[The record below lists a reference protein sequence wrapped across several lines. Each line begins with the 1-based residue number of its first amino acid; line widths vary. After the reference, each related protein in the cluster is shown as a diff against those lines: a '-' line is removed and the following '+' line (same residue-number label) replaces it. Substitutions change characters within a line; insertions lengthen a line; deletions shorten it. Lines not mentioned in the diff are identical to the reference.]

1 MNAAGTPMRRLAR
14 WLAVAAFGATAVAAA
29 AAPAAPAPMREVPS
43 AELAREMSPG
53 INLGNTL
60 EAIPAVTSWGNPA
73 PDRKIMDAYHA
84 AGFRSVRIPVAW
96 SQYVDADDRIR
107 PAWMA
112 QVRQVVDDA
121 RAAGL
126 IAMINIHW
134 DGGWMNHPQYAKQ
147 AAINA
152 RLARLWTQ
160 IAEAFK
166 DCDEGVLF
174 AGTNE
179 VMEENVWTSPTAEQA
194 AVQNGFN
201 QVFVDTVRATGGNN
215 ARRHLVVQAFNTNID
230 HALKW
235 AVLPRDTVDS
245 RLMMEVHYY
254 DPYDFTLDEK
264 SKVWQWGSIAK
275 DPAATR
281 PGFDE
286 PWVEAKFRGMR
297 DRFVDRGVPVIVGEY
312 GAYPKRAFPGM
323 TPYVNH
329 WIRQVTTAMR
339 RHGLVPMWWD
349 TGALFDRRTGAQKDP
364 QTVRLIVE
372 SGR

>member
-1 MNAAGTPMRRLAR
+1 MSP
-14 WLAVAAFGATAVAAA
+14 VAAA
-29 AAPAAPAPMREVPS
+29 LRRLMLCVACTALAAATASQAAPAPMREITS
-43 AELAREMSPG
+43 LELAREMSPG

-60 EAIPAVTSWGNPA
+60 EARPAETSWGNP
-73 PDRKIMDAYHA
+73 PPNRRLMNAYKA

-112 QVRQVVDDA
+112 HVRQTVDDA

-134 DGGWMNHPQYAKQ
+134 DGGWMDHPFRAKQ

-152 RLARLWTQ
+152 RLKRLWTQ
-160 IAEAFK
+160 IAAAFE

-179 VMEENVWTSPTAEQA
+179 VMEENVWSTPTAENLEVQA
-194 AVQNGFN
+194 SFN
-201 QVFVDTVRATGGNN
+201 QAFVDAVRATGGHN
-215 ARRHLVVQAFNTNID
+215 AKRHLVVQAYNTNFD
-230 HALKW
+230 YAVKW
-235 AVLPRDTVDS
+235 AVMPKDS
-245 RLMMEVHYY
+245 VADRLMLEVHYY
-254 DPYDFTLDEK
+254 DPYDFALNEK
-264 SKVWQWGSIAK
+264 SRIWQWGAIAQ
-275 DPAATR
+275 DPEAVQHWA
-281 PGFDE
+281 DE
-286 PWVEAKFRGMR
+286 AYADAKARSLR
-297 DRFVDRGVPVIVGEY
+297 ERFIDQGVPVIVGEY

-323 TPYVNH
+323 QPYVHH
-329 WIRQVTTAMR
+329 WIREVTTAMR

-349 TGALFDRRTGAQKDP
+349 TGALFDRRSGEQKDP
-364 QTVRLIVE
+364 QTIRLIVE